1 MEALN
6 REQKAER
13 IAESM
18 TIYKVDEGYKVP
30 SERDPQSFYVISK
43 INGKV
48 RCSCP
53 DFMKHGGENG
63 FRCKHIQAAVI
74 SFKMG
79 RIVVEKTPTS
89 QILEYKFRPDQV
101 RNRNGLEYV
110 ESAAIIQRLNDA
122 FGHDGWSYEIIEQK
136 TVEEEVITRGRL
148 TIYGPDREI
157 VKEQI
162 GSHSFA
168 RGRESNEI
176 LSRGDTMKASAT
188 DALKKCSSL
197 LGIGLHLHSQ
207 GDRYLS
213 FQAA

>member
-1 MEALN
+1 MEALS
-6 REQKAER
+6 REEKAER

-43 INGKV
+43 INGKI

-53 DFMKHGGENG
+53 DFLKHGEENG
-63 FRCKHIQAAVI
+63 FVCKHIQAAKI
-74 SFKMG
+74 AYRNG
-79 RIVVEKTPTS
+79 LIRVEKSPAS

-101 RNRNGLEYV
+101 KSKNGLSYI
-110 ESAAIIQRLNDA
+110 ESAAVIQRLNDA
-122 FGHDGWSYEIIEQK
+122 FGPDGWSYEIVEQK
-136 TVEEEVITRGRL
+136 TVEEEVITKGRL
-148 TIYGPDREI
+148 TIYGLDREI

-162 GSHSFA
+162 GSHAFA
-168 RGRESNEI
+168 RSRESNDI

>member
-1 MEALN
+1 MEALS
-6 REQKAER
+6 REEKAER
-13 IAESM
+13 IAETM

-43 INGKV
+43 INGKI

-63 FRCKHIQAAVI
+63 FVCKHIQAAKI
-74 SFKMG
+74 AYKNG
-79 RIVVEKTPTS
+79 LIKIEKTPTA

-101 RNRNGLEYV
+101 KSKNGLSYV
-110 ESAAIIQRLNDA
+110 ESAAVIQRLNDA
-122 FGHDGWSYEIIEQK
+122 FGPDGWSFEIIEQK
-136 TVEEEVITRGRL
+136 TVEDEVITRGRL
-148 TIYGPDREI
+148 TIYGADREI

-168 RGRESNEI
+168 RSRESNEI

-197 LGIGLHLHSQ
+197 LGVGLHLHSQ

>member
-43 INGKV
+43 INGKI

-53 DFMKHGGENG
+53 DFLKHGEENG
-63 FRCKHIQAAVI
+63 FVCKHIQAAKI
-74 SFKMG
+74 AYRNG
-79 RIVVEKTPTS
+79 LIRVEKSPAS

-101 RNRNGLEYV
+101 KSKNGLSYV
-110 ESAAIIQRLNDA
+110 ESAAVIQRLNDA
-122 FGHDGWSYEIIEQK
+122 FGPDGWSFEIVEQK
-136 TVEEEVITRGRL
+136 TVEDEVITRGRL

-162 GSHSFA
+162 GSHTFA
-168 RGRESNEI
+168 RSRESNDI

>member
-1 MEALN
+1 MEALS
-6 REQKAER
+6 REKKAER
-13 IAESM
+13 IADHH
-18 TIYKVDEGYKVP
+18 TIYKCSEGYKVP
-30 SERDPQSFYVISK
+30 SERDPQNFYVISK
-43 INGKV
+43 VNGKI

-53 DFMKHGGENG
+53 DFLKHGSEDG
-63 FRCKHIQAAVI
+63 FTCKHITAAKI
-74 SFKMG
+74 AYRNGLIK
-79 RIVVEKTPTS
+79 IEKTPTA

-110 ESAAIIQRLNDA
+110 ESAAVIQRLNDA
-122 FGHDGWSYEIIEQK
+122 FGHDGWSYEIVEQK

-148 TIYGPDREI
+148 TIYGAERSI
-157 VKEQI
+157 IKEQM
-162 GSHSFA
+162 GTHTFSRS
-168 RGRESNEI
+168 RENNDI
-176 LSRGDTMKASAT
+176 ISRGDTMKASAT

>member
-1 MEALN
+1 MEALS

-13 IAESM
+13 IAENF

-30 SERDPQSFYVISK
+30 SERDPQNFYVISK
-43 INGKV
+43 LNGKI

-53 DFMKHGGENG
+53 DFLKHIGEEG
-63 FRCKHIQAAVI
+63 FQCKHIRATKIAYRNGLI
-74 SFKMG
+74 KL
-79 RIVVEKTPTS
+79 EKSPIS

-101 RNRNGLEYV
+101 RNRNGLDYV
-110 ESAAIIQRLNDA
+110 ESAAVIQRLNDA
-122 FGHDGWSYEIIEQK
+122 FGYSGWSFEIVEQK
-136 TVEEEVITRGRL
+136 TVEDEVITKGRL
-148 TIYGPDREI
+148 TIYGPERSI
-157 VKEQI
+157 IKEQI
-162 GSHSFA
+162 GTHTFSRS
-168 RGRESNEI
+168 RENNEI

>member
-1 MEALN
+1 MEALT
-6 REQKAER
+6 REEKAER

-18 TIYKVDEGYKVP
+18 TIYKTGEGYKVP
-30 SERDPQSFYVISK
+30 SEREPDKFYVITK
-43 INGKV
+43 ANGRI
-48 RCSCP
+48 RCNCP
-53 DFMKHGGENG
+53 DFSRHGNEDG
-63 FRCKHIQAAVI
+63 FACKHVTAARVAYKKGLI
-74 SFKMG
+74 K
-79 RIVVEKTPTS
+79 VEKAPTT
-89 QILEYKFRPDQV
+89 QILEYKFRPDQI
-101 RNRNGLEYV
+101 RNRNGLSYL
-110 ESAAIIQRLNDA
+110 ESAAVIQRLNDA
-122 FGHDGWSYEIIEQK
+122 FGTAWNFQVVEQK
-136 TVEEEVITRGRL
+136 TIEDEVITLGKL
-148 TIYGPDREI
+148 TIHGAEKDTIRE
-157 VKEQI
+157 QY

>member
-13 IAESM
+13 IAETM

-43 INGKV
+43 INGRI
-48 RCSCP
+48 RCNCP
-53 DFMKHGGENG
+53 DFLKHGHEDG
-63 FRCKHIQAAVI
+63 FTCKHIQAAKI
-74 SFKMG
+74 AYRNG
-79 RIVVEKTPTS
+79 RIKIEKTPTT
-89 QILEYKFRPDQV
+89 QVLEYKFRPDQV
-101 RNRNGLEYV
+101 RSRNGLEYV
-110 ESAAIIQRLNDA
+110 ESAAVIQRLNDA
-122 FGHDGWSYEIIEQK
+122 FGHDGWSFEIVEQK
-136 TVEEEVITRGRL
+136 TVEEEVITKGRL
-148 TIYGPDREI
+148 TIYGTDREI

-168 RGRESNEI
+168 RSRESNDI

-197 LGIGLHLHSQ
+197 LGIGLHLHSH

>member
-6 REQKAER
+6 REQRAER
-13 IAESM
+13 IAETM

-43 INGKV
+43 INGKI

-53 DFMKHGGENG
+53 DFLKHGEE
-63 FRCKHIQAAVI
+63 CKHIKAAKI
-74 SFKMG
+74 AYRNGLIK
-79 RIVVEKTPTS
+79 IEKSPTS
-89 QILEYKFRPDQV
+89 QVLEYKFRPDQV
-101 RNRNGLEYV
+101 KSKNGLSYI

-122 FGHDGWSYEIIEQK
+122 FGHDGWSFEIVEQK
-136 TVEEEVITRGRL
+136 TVEEEVITKGRL
-148 TIYGPDREI
+148 TIYGPDREVI
-157 VKEQI
+157 KEQI

-168 RGRESNEI
+168 RSRESNEI

-197 LGIGLHLHSQ
+197 LGVGLHLHSQ

>member
-6 REQKAER
+6 REQRAER
-13 IAESM
+13 IAETM
-18 TIYKVDEGYKVP
+18 TIYKSEEGYKVP

-43 INGKV
+43 INGKI

-53 DFMKHGGENG
+53 DFLKHGEE
-63 FRCKHIQAAVI
+63 CKHIKAAKI
-74 SFKMG
+74 AYRNGLIK
-79 RIVVEKTPTS
+79 IEKSPTS
-89 QILEYKFRPDQV
+89 QVLEYKFRPDQV
-101 RNRNGLEYV
+101 KSKNGLSYI

-122 FGHDGWSYEIIEQK
+122 FGHDGWSFEIVEQK
-136 TVEEEVITRGRL
+136 TVEEEVITKGRL
-148 TIYGPDREI
+148 TIYGPDREVI
-157 VKEQI
+157 KEQI

-168 RGRESNEI
+168 RSRESNEI

-197 LGIGLHLHSQ
+197 LGVGLHLHSQ